1 MKDER
6 WKIREIS
13 NNKTGVTPASCH
25 SRVKRELI
33 NPTQGRLFLLAA
45 RQKPSLAWLLLSLR
59 SVGCHPY
66 PQNLPLEIPFLA
78 LSGSVEWRVSSFIF
92 PLSSFILNFPFS
104 AESLAGRE
112 LRRKFLLKNGDF
124 LIVSKMRSIRFR
136 KFTAQIPTMIHRAVL
151 APPFWRQK
159 VAETNV

>member
-1 MKDER
+1 MKDDR
-6 WKIREIS
+6 WKLKEDRWEMKEIS

-25 SRVKRELI
+25 RGVKRELI

-45 RQKPSLAWLLLSLR
+45 RHNPSKTWLLLSLR

-104 AESLAGRE
+104 AEALAGRE
-112 LRRKFLLKNGDF
+112 LRRKFPLRNGDF
-124 LIVSKMRSIRFR
+124 LIASKMRSIRFR
-136 KFTAQIPTMIHRAVL
+136 KFTAQIPTMIHRASFC
-151 APPFWRQK
+151 ATF
-159 VAETNV
+159 